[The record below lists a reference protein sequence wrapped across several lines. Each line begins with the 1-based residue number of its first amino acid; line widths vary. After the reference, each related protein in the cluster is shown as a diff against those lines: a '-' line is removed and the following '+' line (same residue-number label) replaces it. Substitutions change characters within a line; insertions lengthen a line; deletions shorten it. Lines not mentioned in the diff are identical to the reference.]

1 MSDNKEAKVVKPKS
15 TKILGYKKAKR
26 LTKREKKKAGIRN
39 PIQARHDF
47 ARISP
52 RKARLVADMIRGKNV
67 DEALLILQYNIKRG
81 SAFIVKVVESAVANA
96 VEQKIDTD
104 ALKVS
109 KIFVEGGPVI
119 KRWSPRAM
127 GRATPINKRTS
138 HICVELS

>member
-1 MSDNKEAKVVKPKS
+1 MSDEKVTKQKS
-15 TKILGYKKAKR
+15 GIIVGHKKAKR

-67 DEALLILQYNIKRG
+67 DEALLILKYNIKRG
-81 SAFIVKVVESAVANA
+81 SAFIVKVVESAIANA
-96 VEQKIDTD
+96 EVQKIETD
-104 ALKVS
+104 NLKIS
-109 KIFVEGGPVI
+109 KIFIEGGPVI

>member
-1 MSDNKEAKVVKPKS
+1 MSEDKAKVAKPKS
-15 TKILGYKKAKR
+15 TKIVGHKKAKR
-26 LTKREKKKAGIRN
+26 LTKKEKKAAGIKN

-67 DEALLILQYNIKRG
+67 DEALLILKYNIKRG
-81 SAFIVKVVESAVANA
+81 SAFVDKVVKSAIANA
-96 VEQKIDTD
+96 QVLNIDTD
-104 ALKVS
+104 NLKVS
-109 KIFVEGGPVI
+109 KIYVEGGPII

>member
-1 MSDNKEAKVVKPKS
+1 M
-15 TKILGYKKAKR
+15 KKAKT
-26 LTKREKKKAGIRN
+26 LTKRQRKAAGILS

-52 RKARLVADMIRGKNV
+52 RKARLVADMIRGKKV
-67 DEALLILQYNIKRG
+67 DEALLILKYNIKRG
-81 SAFIVKVVESAVANA
+81 SAFIVKVVESALANA
-96 VEQKIDTD
+96 GDRKLDIDSLT
-104 ALKVS
+104 VS
-109 KIFVEGGPVI
+109 KIIVEGGPVI